1 MINAEQIG
9 QNWNSLMKVI
19 DDNFEGERKEK
30 LKTLYADFEERMMM
44 APASGIEH
52 FHNAFGGGYVD
63 HVLRVINGASKVY
76 ETWQEMGSPCDG
88 YAKEELMFV
97 ALNHDLGK
105 IGTKEH
111 AYYIPNP
118 SDWHRKNQG
127 AIFDT
132 NPEIDH
138 MPVQHR
144 SIWLLNQYGITMS
157 SNEMIAIM
165 IHDGLYDESNSVYY
179 KPYGKGKQ
187 LKTNLAHIVHQADL
201 MASKIEYE
209 LWLSGD
215 GSKKTTIKKQ
225 NPHVK
230 ATLTS
235 ANDDAKDVFASLFG
249 EK

>member
-1 MINAEQIG
+1 MIEAEQIG
-9 QNWNSLMKVI
+9 QNWNSLIKVI
-19 DDNFEGERKEK
+19 DDNFEGERKDK
-30 LKTLYADFEERMMM
+30 LKALYTDFEERMMM

-63 HVLRVINGASKVY
+63 HVLRVIKGASKVY
-76 ETWQEMGSPCDG
+76 ETWQDMGSPCDG
-88 YAKEELMFV
+88 YTKEELMFV

-105 IGTKEH
+105 VGTKEH

-187 LKTNLAHIVHQADL
+187 LKTNLAHIIHQADL

-209 LWLSGD
+209 IWLNKV
-215 GSKKTTIKKQ
+215 GSKKTTIKKA

-230 ATLTS
+230 ATLSS
-235 ANDDAKDVFASLFG
+235 ANDSATDVFASLFG
-249 EK
+249 DK